1 MSPLDNFIEIKK
13 KAYLLNPNIK
23 IIIVCK
29 NQEITNILPILNS
42 GHREFG
48 ENKIQEA
55 KKKWTNVSNSYDNL
69 KLHFIGKLQSNKV
82 EEAIL
87 NFKFIHSLDS
97 KKLAEEI
104 HRIQIKKDIFR
115 EYFIQINLANEVQKS
130 GAPLE
135 QAENFIDYCKIDLK
149 LNIVGLMCIP
159 PVNKNPSF
167 FFNLL
172 ANLAKSKKL
181 SFLSMGMSSDYI
193 EAIKCG
199 ATHIRLGSAIFN

>member
-87 NFKFIHSLDS
+87 NFRFIHSLDS